1 MGIITLLNLIGFY
14 EKEVR
19 IYKSLALGIAIM
31 KFSNN
36 NSIKHLN
43 TDKGMFR
50 FTDSPPQTDNSK
62 FPKLRELSIF
72 SKSLAQTSLVAKPDW
87 KECEDIYNL
96 YLFLL
101 V

>member
-1 MGIITLLNLIGFY
+1 MLLNLIGFY

-19 IYKSLALGIAIM
+19 IYKGLALGIAIM

-50 FTDSPPQTDNSK
+50 FTDSPPQIDNSE

-72 SKSLAQTSLVAKPDW
+72 SKVCHKFLWWQNLTGRNVRIFITF
-87 KECEDIYNL
+87 IYSS
-96 YLFLL
+96 
-101 V
+101 

>member
-1 MGIITLLNLIGFY
+1 MLLNLIGFY

-19 IYKSLALGIAIM
+19 IYKGLALGIAIM

-36 NSIKHLN
+36 NSIKQLN

-50 FTDSPPQTDNSK
+50 FTDSPPQIDNSE

-72 SKSLAQTSLVAKPDW
+72 SKVWHKLLWWQNLTGRNVRIFIAF
-87 KECEDIYNL
+87 IY
-96 YLFLL
+96 FS
-101 V
+101 